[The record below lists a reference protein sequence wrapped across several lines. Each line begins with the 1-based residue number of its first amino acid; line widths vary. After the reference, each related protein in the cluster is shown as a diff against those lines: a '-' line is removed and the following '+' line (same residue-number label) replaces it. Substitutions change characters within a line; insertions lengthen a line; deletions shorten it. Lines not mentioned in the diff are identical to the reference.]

1 MPSIHYWLYTYE
13 SDSDSVRLA
22 GVWTLWPVTYLLCS
36 HLNVLQPSKAQSP
49 ASSIKLHAYYGGKD
63 SSQGLGQKDFKVF
76 GNLPHSD
83 SLVGSNPTGPRQEN
97 KWRNS
102 KGGYRHFKAVWV
114 NWLSSFRPLWH
125 GVLLTPNVKPKS
137 NCFSDHCFPSSLKNI
152 WVPLL
157 LYCLGTPFKP
167 GRQPLLLS
175 LSLALEALEMDMTKL
190 LISFYWRERKT
201 TQISLC
207 CVS

>member
-76 GNLPHSD
+76 GNLPQRD
-83 SLVGSNPTGPRQEN
+83 SLVGSNPTGPRRKN
-97 KWRNS
+97 KRRNS
-102 KGGYRHFKAVWV
+102 KGGYRHFKAA
-114 NWLSSFRPLWH
+114 NWLYSFRPLWH
-125 GVLLTPNVKPKS
+125 GVSLTPNVKPITFWS
-137 NCFSDHCFPSSLKNI
+137 PFPLPSEEHMSPI
-152 WVPLL
+152 SA
-157 LYCLGTPFKP
+157 
-167 GRQPLLLS
+167 LLS
-175 LSLALEALEMDMTKL
+175 GHTIKARMSTSVTKPVSLSRGSWDGHDKTSHFIL
-190 LISFYWRERKT
+190 LKG
-201 TQISLC
+201 Q
-207 CVS
+207 